1 MIIEAKKQI
10 PEKKSEWVFVRRNS
24 KGENIFRRDTH
35 QTAEYVADVLN
46 EKEIPFVYSEAG
58 SCFRIHNEAEG
69 RNYQYYPTTGRWGVY
84 FYQKRPTKH
93 YHSKSIED
101 FLDRFFF
108 KTSENSDM
116 KDTVETKWNELVR
129 KDGSDT
135 SVEAAKT
142 VDAGKLEKKVYEVIK
157 TFPNGCIQDDVLN
170 VLKDLPY
177 SSVTARFAA
186 LKRKGLIEKT
196 EEKRVGLSGSKQSVL
211 KVKQE

>member
-1 MIIEAKKQI
+1 MIEAKKQI
-10 PEKKSEWVFVRRNS
+10 PEKKAEWVFVRKNS
-24 KGENIFRRDTH
+24 KGENIFRRDTN
-35 QTAEYVADVLN
+35 QTAEYVANVLN
-46 EKEIPFVYSEAG
+46 EKEVAFVYSESG
-58 SCFRIHNEAEG
+58 SCFRIYNEKED

-108 KTSENSDM
+108 KTVEM
-116 KDTVETKWNELVR
+116 KDKVETKWTELVR
-129 KDGSDT
+129 KDGSET

-142 VDAGKLEKKVYEVIK
+142 VDANKLEERVYEVIK
-157 TFPNGCIQDDVLN
+157 TFPEGCIQDDVLKILN
-170 VLKDLPY
+170 DLPY

-211 KVKQE
+211 RVKKE